1 MMLSHNNED
10 LSAGSSRIRARRDH
24 DARGPELLTVGPGY
38 HSGPPGARE
47 EAGLFRG
54 EHRLHDLSVL
64 AVLSAQ
70 PVRRS
75 GALLIQDESE
85 RACPLA
91 IQLPDGSSL
100 AC

>member
-1 MMLSHNNED
+1 MRTCQQ
-10 LSAGSSRIRARRDH
+10 GPRVF
-24 DARGPELLTVGPGY
+24 ARGAIMMHGDQSLLTVGPGY

-54 EHRLHDLSVL
+54 EHRLYDLSVL

>member
-38 HSGPPGARE
+38 HSGPSGARE

-64 AVLSAQ
+64 AVLTQHSQ
-70 PVRRS
+70 SEGR
-75 GALLIQDESE
+75 ALS
-85 RACPLA
+85 
-91 IQLPDGSSL
+91 
-100 AC
+100 